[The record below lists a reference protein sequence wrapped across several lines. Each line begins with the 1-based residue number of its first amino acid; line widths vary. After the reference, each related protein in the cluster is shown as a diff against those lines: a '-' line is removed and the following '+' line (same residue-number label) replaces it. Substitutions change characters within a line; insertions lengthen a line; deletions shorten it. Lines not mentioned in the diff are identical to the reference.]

1 MAGPPPAD
9 WEVDPASAGA
19 REVVPGL
26 WRLRIPLAWEQ
37 ISHVNA
43 YVVEADEL
51 TLVDCGTA
59 GHPTCAE
66 ALEVAMRAT
75 GHALDEVGRLV
86 FTHVHSDHMGLAPF
100 VVERSGAEVWSH
112 PNDAHFYEA
121 VLETDRIVAA
131 RERRARQEGV
141 PEERLEVYRTADEEL
156 EGALGPVTRTRDL
169 TDGVT
174 VSGFTV
180 LETPGHAPSHVCLI
194 RDDVAIV
201 GDLIC
206 PAFVPWLD
214 YGYSADPLAQLLAS
228 LDALDAAGAPLAL
241 PGHGRPIVDVA
252 GTIQETR
259 DGFAQRLDATR
270 SALKE
275 GPAGAYE
282 VTTRIWGEE
291 PDLPA
296 TGHMTEVLSY
306 LRHLRG
312 LGEVTRTTEA
322 DGTYRYRNGGSTWA

>member
-1 MAGPPPAD
+1 MAGPPPPD

-19 REVVPGL
+19 REILPGL

-43 YVVEADEL
+43 YVVEGGEL

-75 GHALDEVGRLV
+75 GHSLDEVGRLL
-86 FTHVHSDHMGLAPF
+86 FTHVHSDHMGLAQL

-121 VLETDRIVAA
+121 VNETDRIIAA

-156 EGALGPVTRTRDL
+156 EGALGPVTRTHDL

-180 LETPGHAPSHVCLI
+180 LETPGHSPSHVCLI

-214 YGYSADPLAQLLAS
+214 YGYTPDPLAETFAS
-228 LDALDAAGAPLAL
+228 LEALDAIDARLAL
-241 PGHGRPIVDVA
+241 PGHGRPITEVGA
-252 GTIQETR
+252 TIELTR
-259 DGFAQRLDATR
+259 EGFAQRLDATR
-270 SALKE
+270 KAVE
-275 GPAGAYE
+275 QGPAGAYE
-282 VTTRIWGEE
+282 ITTRIWGEE
-291 PDLPA
+291 ADLPA
-296 TGHMTEVLSY
+296 TGHMTEMLSY
-306 LRHLRG
+306 LRFLRG
-312 LGEVTRTTEA
+312 SGHVTRVTED